1 MALGIL
7 ARKIGMTQVFVDDR
21 AVGAT
26 VIAAPPCTVVR
37 VKTVDTDGYNALQ
50 LGYEE
55 IPERKV
61 TKPMLGH
68 FKNAGVAPHR
78 YLFEVRVDDP
88 ESYNVGDKIG
98 VDLFAEGDRV
108 DVTGTSR
115 GLGFQGVMKRWN
127 FAGGPKTHG
136 SNFHRRPGSVGQCVE
151 PGRVVKGRKLPGH
164 AGSRQVTVKRMRVLK
179 VDPERNM
186 IVLLGSTPGA
196 RGTLLKLRKNNG

>member
-1 MALGIL
+1 MALGIM
-7 ARKIGMTQVFVDDR
+7 ARKIGMTQVFVEDR

-26 VIAAPPCTVVR
+26 VIVAPPCTVVR
-37 VKTVDTDGYNALQ
+37 VKTEETDGYNALQ
-50 LGYEE
+50 LEE
-55 IPERKV
+55 IPARKV
-61 TKPMLGH
+61 KKPILGQ
-68 FKNAGVAPHR
+68 FEKAGVPPHR

-88 ESYNVGDKIG
+88 SSYNVGDKVG
-98 VDLFAEGDRV
+98 VDIFSAGEKV
-108 DVTGTSR
+108 DVTGISR

-164 AGSRQVTVKRMRVLK
+164 AGARQVTVKGLRVIK
-179 VDPERNM
+179 VDPERNL

-196 RGTLLKLRKNNG
+196 RGTLLKLRKSHG

>member
-1 MALGIL
+1 MALGVL
-7 ARKIGMTQVFVDDR
+7 ARKVGMTQVFVEDR

-26 VIAAPPCTVVR
+26 VVAAAPCTVVQ

-50 LGYEE
+50 LGCEE
-55 IPERKV
+55 IPERKAK
-61 TKPMLGH
+61 KPMLGH
-68 FKNAGVAPHR
+68 FKKAGVPPHR

-88 ESYNVGDKIG
+88 SAYNVGDKIG
-98 VDLFAEGDRV
+98 IDLFTEGEKI
-108 DVTGTSR
+108 DVTGVSR
-115 GLGFQGVMKRWN
+115 GLGFQGVIKRWN

-164 AGSRQVTVKRMRVLK
+164 AGSKQVTVKRLMVLK
-179 VDPERNM
+179 VDPEKNL